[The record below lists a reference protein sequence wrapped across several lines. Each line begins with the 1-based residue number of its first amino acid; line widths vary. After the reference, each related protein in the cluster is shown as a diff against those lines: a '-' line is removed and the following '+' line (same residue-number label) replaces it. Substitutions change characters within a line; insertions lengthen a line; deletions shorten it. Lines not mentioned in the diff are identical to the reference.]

1 MNELEE
7 LLKKDSVILTLS
19 PNNNDKK
26 KKTQKN
32 KNVLLKIHQFVN
44 TF

>member
-26 KKTQKN
+26 RKHKRT